1 MGLFKKAKRIVKKVT
16 KPIAKVL
23 DKVIPNEIKPALPYL
38 AAFAPVLGPMGAF
51 GSTIGGLTKLQAASL
66 YGLGSLGAQLA
77 QEGSEGDFDILPIAM
92 AAGSGYL
99 AQRPPGGGPS
109 GIESLKLNVPGK
121 TATGYPEL
129 TFTEKAQNL
138 GIKGLQGAEKFF
150 QAPQSAEGFLGTT
163 KAITTAASP
172 ALTGQTIQD
181 AVNFAKQAE
190 ADYLAELAAFNAQA
204 EEQKEATEADRIS
217 AITSSML
224 RAQFPQSMID
234 RTLEQLGLALK
245 DGGRVGLQEGGLP
258 TVESLGGV
266 PNVEGG
272 SIVYD
277 LGNGEYIYRSPV
289 GFEIVNPQG
298 VYTSLGSGEGSSQ
311 SLNELFDRGIVL
323 RRADDPILLAQQA
336 ANAPTTT
343 APTTTA
349 PSIIGGDL
357 KSPAP
362 TPTGIQTIPGD
373 KKVFNVMSDEKGNV
387 MKDQS
392 LIELF
397 RKTGTAPQIGMG
409 GPTPIRSISDIF
421 RLAGITGEDSIA
433 MGTDYQPGRASV
445 LDFQD
450 ALQRVGG
457 GTDAQQ
463 QAQTQDFARN
473 EANRLLTKAFKSA
486 NITGINQKD
495 RSGIVNAMANQ
506 MLPAGVPGL
515 MQVMPPSNTA
525 GMRGGFAEPVTLD
538 GQQFTNQ
545 QDAINA
551 LGVERYNQLMADG
564 GVASLKEGGIMN
576 LGGKE
581 MDMRTGG
588 FIPIGAKERADDVP
602 ARLSKNEFV
611 MTADAV
617 RAAGGGSVNKGA
629 KRMYD
634 LMHNLEARA

>member
-1 MGLFKKAKRIVKKVT
+1 MPLKKFKRAVKKIT
-16 KPIAKVL
+16 RPIAKVL
-23 DKVIPNEIKPALPYL
+23 DKVVPNEVKPFLPYAA
-38 AAFAPVLGPMGAF
+38 AAFPFLAPGAF
-51 GSTIGGLTKLQAASL
+51 GTLSATMPGFGIQNAFLRAAAQRGLTGS
-66 YGLGSLGAQLA
+66 GLNIFSQLA
-77 QEGSEGDFDILPIAM
+77 QEGSEGDINLTRAAIAGIPAALATPGLAENLGVQSQLVTEGAVDPTAFGTQLKSGSLDLLSK
-92 AAGSGYL
+92 AAG
-99 AQRPPGGGPS
+99 A
-109 GIESLKLNVPGK
+109 
-121 TATGYPEL
+121 
-129 TFTEKAQNL
+129 
-138 GIKGLQGAEKFF
+138 AEKG
-150 QAPQSAEGFLGTT
+150 ASADLFSMGKA
-163 KAITTAASP
+163 KAIATPLSLEGTF
-172 ALTGQTIQD
+172 D
-181 AVNFAKQAE
+181 AVAFAKQAE
-190 ADYLAELAAFNAQA
+190 ADYLAELAEFNRMAG
-204 EEQKEATEADRIS
+204 EQREASDADRRAHII
-217 AITSSML
+217 ASMT
-224 RAQFPQSMID
+224 RANFTEDVID
-234 RTLEQLGLALK
+234 DTLDQLGLLLK

-258 TVESLGGV
+258 TVESLGGSG
-266 PNVEGG
+266 PNVRGG

-289 GFEIVNPQG
+289 GFELIRDG
-298 VYTSLGSGEGSSQ
+298 VYTSLGSGEGSAQ
-311 SLNELFDRGIVL
+311 TLEDLFDRGILL

-343 APTTTA
+343 AP
-349 PSIIGGDL
+349 SIIGEDL
-357 KSPAP
+357 KSPATTTAP

-373 KKVFNVMSDEKGNV
+373 KKVFNVMLDEKGNM

-392 LIELF
+392 LLELF
-397 RKTGTAPQIGMG
+397 RETGTAPEIGIG
-409 GPTPIRSISDIF
+409 GPVPIRSISDVF
-421 RLAGITGEDSIA
+421 RLAGITGEDSVA

-486 NITGINQKD
+486 NISGINQKN
-495 RSGIVNAMANQ
+495 RSGIINAMANQ
-506 MLPAGVPGL
+506 MLPANVPTA
-515 MQVMPPSNTA
+515 VMPPSNTA

-538 GQQFTNQ
+538 GQQFTNEA
-545 QDAINA
+545 DAIAA
-551 LGVERYNQLMADG
+551 LGIERYNQLMADG
-564 GVASLKEGGIMN
+564 GIASFKDGGIMD